1 MSPVSPSSMWYS
13 NKVVGSIP
21 WSPSVFD
28 TLWAMWDM
36 QICIEYVLYYI
47 VLYYI
52 VLYCIIL
59 YYVYIEYIEYIYI
72 YWYILIYIYN
82 YLLHIYII
90 YNDECVYRFG
100 IMSQYIS
107 STPEGQF
114 EAVRTWGA
122 GVGHK
127 PFGQTRPTT
136 GSGENAGH
144 NLKEPSIWPWYPTDG
159 AISLNPYITATK
171 TCHFSD
177 QMGDAINQHGQIWI
191 SIYQP
196 TDMGALS
203 TGNMG
208 VQ

>member
-1 MSPVSPSSMWYS
+1 MISYAQNDHRCHMSPVSPSSMWYS

-52 VLYCIIL
+52 VLSCIIL

-90 YNDECVYRFG
+90 Y
-100 IMSQYIS
+100 IMTNV
-107 STPEGQF
+107 STDLESCLNTFHPH
-114 EAVRTWGA
+114 R
-122 GVGHK
+122 K
-127 PFGQTRPTT
+127 D
-136 GSGENAGH
+136 
-144 NLKEPSIWPWYPTDG
+144 NLKLSGPGVLASATSPSDRLVQRQVQAKMQVITWRNQVFGPDIPPMVQSAWTPT
-159 AISLNPYITATK
+159 
-171 TCHFSD
+171 
-177 QMGDAINQHGQIWI
+177 
-191 SIYQP
+191 
-196 TDMGALS
+196 
-203 TGNMG
+203 
-208 VQ
+208 